1 MLYLIFVLE
10 KESSPMST
18 YMIEDALRHYP
29 PSIVERTIQGFFLDN
44 GRLFIPEIEFV
55 KYHIN
60 IQVFEQCDYLTHNTI
75 THNQC
80 VIQQMIWLGL

>member
-1 MLYLIFVLE
+1 MLYLIFVLD

-29 PSIVERTIQGFFLDN
+29 PSIVQRTIQGFFLDN

-60 IQVFEQCDYLTHNTI
+60 IFEQCDYLTQNTI

-80 VIQQMIWLGL
+80 VIQKMI

>member
-1 MLYLIFVLE
+1 
-10 KESSPMST
+10 MST

-29 PSIVERTIQGFFLDN
+29 RRIVETTIQGFFLDN
-44 GRLFIPEIEFV
+44 GRLFIPEIEFA

-60 IQVFEQCDYLTHNTI
+60 IFEQCDYLAHNTI
-75 THNQC
+75 TQNQC

>member
-18 YMIEDALRHYP
+18 DMIEDALRRYP
-29 PSIVERTIQGFFLDN
+29 PSIVQRTIQGFFLDN
-44 GRLFIPEIEFV
+44 GRLFIPEIEFA

-60 IQVFEQCDYLTHNTI
+60 IFEQCDYLAQNTI

-80 VIQQMIWLGL
+80 IIQNMI

>member
-1 MLYLIFVLE
+1 
-10 KESSPMST
+10 MST

-29 PSIVERTIQGFFLDN
+29 PSIVETTIQGFFLDN
-44 GRLFIPEIEFV
+44 GRLFFPEIELV

-60 IQVFEQCDYLTHNTI
+60 IFEQCGYLTQITI

>member
-1 MLYLIFVLE
+1 
-10 KESSPMST
+10 MST

-55 KYHIN
+55 
-60 IQVFEQCDYLTHNTI
+60 
-75 THNQC
+75 
-80 VIQQMIWLGL
+80 